1 MREVEL
7 KSVVDDVA
15 MRRRAAADGGGSLV
29 FEGRLEDRRYDTPD
43 GALTGRD
50 EVLRTRTY
58 RVADGET
65 RTSLDWKGPRTI
77 EQGYRVREEQ
87 SITVDSLE
95 TLELMLGRLGFRV
108 TKAIDRHIIQFDLHG
123 AVVRFERYPR
133 MDDLV
138 EVEGEPSAIERAIA
152 LLGMQRA
159 EFNGD
164 SLADFA
170 RRYEKRTG
178 VAAALSDAD
187 LPVDSRRVQA
197 DGDDTRDD

>member
-7 KSVVDDVA
+7 KGVVDDLEQ
-15 MRRRAAADGGGSLV
+15 RRRIVAGSGGVLV
-29 FEGRLEDRRYDTPD
+29 FEGRLEDRRYDTAD

-58 RVADGET
+58 RDGVSAA

-87 SITVDSLE
+87 SVGVDSLA
-95 TLELMLGRLGFRV
+95 TLETILAGLGYRI
-108 TKAIDRHIIQFDLHG
+108 TKAIDRHIVQFEVQG

-138 EVEGEPSAIERAIA
+138 EVEGDPAAIERAITI
-152 LLGMQRA
+152 LGMRRQ
-159 EFNGD
+159 EFTGD
-164 SLADFA
+164 SLAAFA
-170 RRYEKRTG
+170 SRYEQRTG
-178 VAAALSDAD
+178 ASAVLSDGELAGG
-187 LPVDSRRVQA
+187 PSRLQA
-197 DGDDTRDD
+197 DGDDARDG